1 MKNGYLLLLTFQS
14 SPHHTTVEGKTMITQ
29 GRHDYTFVR
38 ALFFDLVES
47 LPFCSKVQPK
57 HKQ

>member
-14 SPHHTTVEGKTMITQ
+14 SPHHTTVEGKTMITHLL
-29 GRHDYTFVR
+29 G
-38 ALFFDLVES
+38 ALLFDLVES
-47 LPFCSKVQPK
+47 LPFCCKAQLK